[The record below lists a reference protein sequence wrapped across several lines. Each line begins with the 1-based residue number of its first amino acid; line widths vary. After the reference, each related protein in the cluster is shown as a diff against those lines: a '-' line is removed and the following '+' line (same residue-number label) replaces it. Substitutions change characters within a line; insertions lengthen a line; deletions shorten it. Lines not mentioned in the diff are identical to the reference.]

1 VDAGK
6 QRGHADAFLIEE
18 NIVSGKI
25 EIVESSQEHSKGDQA
40 LIDLFDSD
48 TYSAVATDDAKL
60 VRLLRIRG
68 IPFILPAL
76 LIHRLW
82 KRGKIRRRTA
92 TDALEKLKAFISEDE
107 YSTVKILMGRKK

>member
-1 VDAGK
+1 MDAGK
-6 QRGHADAFLIEE
+6 QRDHADAFLIEE

-25 EIVESSQEHSKGDQA
+25 EIVESSQEYSKGNQA
-40 LIDLFDSD
+40 LIDVFDSD

-92 TDALEKLKAFISEDE
+92 TDALEKLRAFISEDE
-107 YSTVKILMGRKK
+107 YSTVKILMERKK

>member
-1 VDAGK
+1 MDPGK

-25 EIVESSQEHSKGDQA
+25 EIVESSQEYSKGNQA
-40 LIDLFDSD
+40 LIDVFDSD

-92 TDALEKLKAFISEDE
+92 TDALEKLRAFISEDE
-107 YSTVKILMGRKK
+107 YSTVKILMERKK